1 MSMSGDTI
9 ESSLE
14 EFGQDEERFDARG
27 PSEHR
32 RELADR
38 LIRRLNVKD
47 HNAIFEM
54 ISAKAYYSGILMTI
68 LIFFYWIF
76 IFSAN
81 DDPELGVSILMKFSF
96 ADVAIAVMVF
106 GLLSAFFRDYS
117 RELGQL
123 LPSLISGAMIIVCG
137 FYFIEPLVNGFVNN
151 DLEIQT
157 ALWRS
162 ARLGVLWG
170 GVTYCAHFLVDA
182 SLLLWLKQFCANHD
196 IEIFSP
202 AVEES
207 TRDSTV
213 ESIA

>member
-1 MSMSGDTI
+1 MGMSGDTM
-9 ESSLE
+9 ENSLE
-14 EFGQDEERFDARG
+14 EFGQDEERFGARG

-38 LIRRLNVKD
+38 LIRRLNVKE

-54 ISAKAYYSGILMTI
+54 ISAKAYYGGILIMI
-68 LIFFYWIF
+68 LVFFYWIF
-76 IFSAN
+76 IHSASDN
-81 DDPELGVSILMKFSF
+81 PELGVSILMQLSF

-106 GLLSAFFRDYS
+106 GLFSAFFRDYS

-123 LPSLISGAMIIVCG
+123 LPSLISGGMIIVCG
-137 FYFIEPLVNGFVNN
+137 FYFIEPLVFGFVSNE
-151 DLEIQT
+151 LEIQT

-162 ARLGVLWG
+162 LRLGFLWG
-170 GVTYCAHFLVDA
+170 GVTFCAHFLVDA

-196 IEIFSP
+196 IDISP
-202 AVEES
+202 EAEEHIP
-207 TRDSTV
+207 DPPV

>member
-1 MSMSGDTI
+1 M

-14 EFGQDEERFDARG
+14 ESRPNEDMYDAHG

-38 LIRRLNVKD
+38 LIRRLEVKD
-47 HNAIFEM
+47 HNSIFEM
-54 ISAKAYYSGILMTI
+54 ISGKAYYGGSLLMILV
-68 LIFFYWIF
+68 FFYWIF
-76 IFSAN
+76 IHSAN
-81 DDPELGVSILMKFSF
+81 DNPDIGVSILMSLEFPN
-96 ADVAIAVMVF
+96 VAIAVMLF

-123 LPSLISGAMIIVCG
+123 LPSLVSGALIIVCG
-137 FYFIEPLVNGFVNN
+137 FYFLEPLVYGLVTN

-157 ALWRS
+157 AVWRS
-162 ARLGVLWG
+162 VRLGLLWG

-196 IEIFSP
+196 IDISP
-202 AVEES
+202 MAEEPVHS
-207 TRDSTV
+207 PQD

>member
-1 MSMSGDTI
+1 MSGDTM
-9 ESSLE
+9 ENSLE
-14 EFGQDEERFDARG
+14 EFGQDEERFGPRG

-38 LIRRLNVKD
+38 LIRRLNVKE

-54 ISAKAYYSGILMTI
+54 ISAKAYYGGILIMI
-68 LIFFYWIF
+68 LVFFYWIF
-76 IFSAN
+76 IHTAN
-81 DDPELGVSILMKFSF
+81 DNPELGVSILMQFSF

-123 LPSLISGAMIIVCG
+123 LPSLISGGMIIVCG
-137 FYFIEPLVNGFVNN
+137 FYFIEPLVYGFVSN
-151 DLEIQT
+151 DLEIRT

-162 ARLGVLWG
+162 LRLGFLWV
-170 GVTYCAHFLVDA
+170 GVTFCAHFLVDA

-196 IEIFSP
+196 IDISP
-202 AVEES
+202 EAEEHIP
-207 TRDSTV
+207 DPPV